1 MTRQDDIFKK
11 ISESLLMDYTSVYY
25 VNAVTNKYCW
35 YSVNPD
41 FHSLK
46 LEPGG
51 DDFFKNI
58 IRAFF

>member
-11 ISESLLMDYTSVYY
+11 ISESLLTDYSSVYY

-35 YSVNPD
+35 YSFNPK
-41 FHSLK
+41 FHSLE
-46 LEPGG
+46 LEQGG

-58 IRAFF
+58 IRD